1 MASTLNGTGITFSD
15 GSTQN
20 SGNTVDAIGTYALF
34 WTSSGTSIA
43 AGSTISGSYLF
54 RATAVPANSFST
66 YADSPGGEIPIY
78 PFVGGNTVNRTT
90 TLSANG
96 YTLVPNSGTWRAMSF
111 AVYARYDACV
121 GGVLYKGSLFVRVS

>member
-34 WTSSGTSIA
+34 WSSSGTSIP

-54 RATAVPANSFST
+54 RATVVPANSFGT
-66 YADSPGGEIPIY
+66 YVDTPGGTLAVY
-78 PFVGGNTVNRTT
+78 PFLGGNLVNRTT
-90 TLSANG
+90 TISSNG
-96 YTLVPNSGTWRAMSF
+96 YTLVPNSGTWRAMNF
-111 AVYARYDACV
+111 VVYARYDSCV
-121 GGVLYKGSLFVRVS
+121 GGTQYKGSLFVRVS